1 MLGVYNYT
9 VILTYLGMLFG
20 FTGITFTLS
29 GNVRAAL
36 ICLMLAGL
44 CDMFDGKV
52 ASTMKTRTAQE
63 KRFGVQIDSLSDLIC
78 FGVLPAMIIYTYCNT
93 SKVSFYIAGLYVL
106 CALIR
111 LAWFNV
117 DEEERQDQED
127 GCREIYMGLPVT
139 ISALII
145 PILMSLGGRL
155 ELPMEKIGPWLL
167 LVIAVAFLT
176 PFRLKKPATFGKI
189 VMLLV
194 GIAGMGLVLTGGLNL

>member
-1 MLGVYNYT
+1 
-9 VILTYLGMLFG
+9 
-20 FTGITFTLS
+20 
-29 GNVRAAL
+29 
-36 ICLMLAGL
+36 
-44 CDMFDGKV
+44 
-52 ASTMKTRTAQE
+52 
-63 KRFGVQIDSLSDLIC
+63 
-78 FGVLPAMIIYTYCNT
+78 MIIYTYCNT

-139 ISALII
+139 TSALII

-176 PFRLKKPATFGKI
+176 PFRLKKPATFGNI

-194 GIAGMGLVLTGGLNL
+194 GIEGMGLVLTGGLNL